1 MSERSSARKTRFE
14 RNSAAGMSYP
24 RRLIEVDLP
33 IRTISAHARREK
45 SIRHGHLSTLHL
57 WWARRPLGACRAVA
71 LAALLPDPVDERCP
85 EGFCATAITVLEELR
100 DRVGGPPEKLRDPHV
115 LRRVLLQ
122 FLADFANWDLATSE
136 PHLIAARKLV
146 SSAHVTLGGHG
157 AAPLVI
163 DPFAGGGAIPMECLR
178 VGASVYASDLNPV
191 AVLLNTA
198 VLQTLPKHGAALIE
212 HVRAAGAWVAEAAEA
227 QLRELYPR
235 SKGGEPVAY
244 LWARTIVCEGPAC
257 GFRVP
262 LLKSGWVAKRGG
274 RLVAVKLSPIKKK
287 RSFEFELEMPRRA
300 NESRPGTINNGN
312 VLCPNCGFTT
322 KKDRVRAQLRDRHGG
337 VDDAELYC
345 VVIASVGGEGRTF
358 RLPTEHERSAPAK
371 ALELLDKR
379 TRDVPSEPIPQE
391 RVWKNNPIRV
401 HLYGITR
408 WSGLF
413 APRQRLLMAT
423 YCKLVRESS
432 ERLLKETGD
441 RSLADAVA
449 VILALA
455 VSRLADISNA
465 HCQWSSTATQVAHLF
480 GRQAISMT
488 WDFAE
493 AAPFTPRVAGNLLTT
508 LGSMCEVLER
518 EVHLSGDATVA
529 QHSATRHPLPDDMAQ
544 VLFTDPPYYD
554 AVPYAT
560 LADFFYVWLRRAVPD
575 SLKDMFSSPL
585 IDKTDECVVDEA
597 KGKDRTYFETTMT
610 ASLAEA
616 RRVVAPNGIGV
627 IVFAHKS
634 TAGWEA
640 QLKAMI
646 DAGWVVTGSW
656 PIDTERA
663 VRRRAHNSAALASSV
678 HLICRPRET
687 DDGQVRSDDVGD
699 WRAILEEL
707 PRRIRNWLPRL
718 SSEGVVGADAIFA
731 CLGPALEIFSQH
743 SRVQKVSG
751 DIVELPEYLEHIWAA
766 VSREAL
772 ATIFEGAETAG
783 MDADARLTAMWLW
796 TLVGGVAAANEDED
810 ATEDESDEEEDDD
823 GKQGVIASGFV
834 LEYDAARKI
843 AQGLGARLEELEHV
857 VEVKGEKARL
867 LSVSERA
874 KHLFGKGEAA
884 PSVKKR
890 KQMTLL
896 DEEEV
901 QPEHSGGK
909 VSTPKAGTTTL
920 DRVHQAMLLFG
931 LGRGEALK
939 RFVVEEG
946 VGKQPQFWKLAQ
958 SLSALYPAGSDEKR
972 WVDGVLARKK
982 GLGF

>member
-1 MSERSSARKTRFE
+1 MSERASRGETSVVPTGAT
-14 RNSAAGMSYP
+14 GMSYP

-33 IRTISAHARREK
+33 IRIISAHARREK

-71 LAALLPDPVDERCP
+71 LAALLPDPADERCP
-85 EGFCATAITVLEELR
+85 EAFRTTAIAVLEALR
-100 DRVGGPPEKLRDPHV
+100 DRVGGSPEKLRDRHV
-115 LRRVLLQ
+115 LRRALLQ
-122 FLADFANWDLATSE
+122 FLAAFANWDLATSE
-136 PHLIAARKLV
+136 PHLLAARSLV
-146 SSAHVTLGGHG
+146 SSAHATLGGHG

-212 HVRAAGAWVAEAAEA
+212 HVRSAGAWVAETA
-227 QLRELYPR
+227 QSRLGDLYPH
-235 SKGGEPVAY
+235 SKGGDPVAY
-244 LWARTIVCEGPAC
+244 LWARTIACEGPAC

-262 LLKSGWVAKRGG
+262 LLKSCWIAKRGG
-274 RLVAVKLSPIKKK
+274 RLVAIKLLPIKKK
-287 RSFEFELEMPRRA
+287 RCFEFELESPRRA
-300 NESRPGTINNGN
+300 NEAHPGTINNGN
-312 VLCPNCGFTT
+312 VLCPHCGFTT

-337 VDDAELYC
+337 VDDAVLYA
-345 VVIASVGGEGRTF
+345 VAIASIGGEGRTF
-358 RLPTEHERSAPAK
+358 RLPTDQERDAPAR
-371 ALELLDKR
+371 ALTMLGAR
-379 TRDVPSEPIPQE
+379 AGDVPSEPIPHE

-401 HLYGITR
+401 HLYGIAR

-423 YCKLVRESS
+423 YCKLAREAS
-432 ERLLKETGD
+432 ERVLKQTHD
-441 RSLADAVA
+441 KSLADAVG

-518 EVHLSGDATVA
+518 EAHLSGDATVA

-575 SLKDMFSSPL
+575 SLKEIFAAPL
-585 IDKTDECVVDEA
+585 IDKTDECVVDDA
-597 KGKDRTYFETTMT
+597 KGKDQKYFEASMT
-610 ASLAEA
+610 AALTEA
-616 RRVVAPNGIGV
+616 RRVVAPDGIGV

-678 HLICRPRET
+678 HLVCRPRET
-687 DDGQVRSDDVGD
+687 VDGRLRGDDVGD
-699 WRAILEEL
+699 WRAMLEEL
-707 PRRIRNWLPRL
+707 PRRIQEWLPRL
-718 SSEGVVGADAIFA
+718 ANEGVVGADAIFA
-731 CLGPALEIFSQH
+731 CLGPALEIFSRY

-751 DIVELPEYLEHIWAA
+751 DVVELPEYLEHVWAA

-772 ATIFEGAETAG
+772 AMIFDGPETVG

-796 TLVGGVAAANEDED
+796 TLVGGTADERDEAAEDETD
-810 ATEDESDEEEDDD
+810 EDEEDGDD
-823 GKQGVIASGFV
+823 GKTASAASGYV
-834 LEYDAARKI
+834 LEYDTARKI
-843 AQGLGARLEELEHV
+843 AQGLGARLEELEGV
-857 VEVKGEKARL
+857 VEVKGDKARL
-867 LSVSERA
+867 LAVSERA
-874 KHLFGKGEAA
+874 RHLLGKPTSSNTTNERKQLTLLEETEPSRGKG
-884 PSVKKR
+884 V
-890 KQMTLL
+890 
-896 DEEEV
+896 
-901 QPEHSGGK
+901 
-909 VSTPKAGTTTL
+909 TPKAGATAL

-931 LGRGEALK
+931 LARGDALK
-939 RFVVEEG
+939 RFVVDEG
-946 VGKQPQFWKLAQ
+946 VGKQTEFWKLAQ
-958 SLSALYPAGSDEKR
+958 SLSALYPAGSAEKR